1 MSRCFVLIDGRF
13 SYLRTGNP
21 FPMWREITEQTHCM
35 LCYQWE
41 AGIENIMEY
50 HSGLAFRE
58 SSGRLLNEYECCGL
72 VHSSYT
78 RKYRHSI
85 QTSWQPVQYSQ
96 STIANWINSDYPHYN
111 RNTPSAIN
119 PPLAS
124 FPRVT
129 VLYGGGSAV
138 VSFSLSLS
146 SPSLSFYFVI
156 SLTVSFTSFSFSFPW
171 FFFFFFNMWNPS
183 VFISLPCGLTE
194 EQPNTASR
202 PSCKALC
209 VPLSPSLG

>member
-85 QTSWQPVQYSQ
+85 QTS
-96 STIANWINSDYPHYN
+96 
-111 RNTPSAIN
+111 
-119 PPLAS
+119 
-124 FPRVT
+124 
-129 VLYGGGSAV
+129 
-138 VSFSLSLS
+138 
-146 SPSLSFYFVI
+146 
-156 SLTVSFTSFSFSFPW
+156 
-171 FFFFFFNMWNPS
+171 
-183 VFISLPCGLTE
+183 
-194 EQPNTASR
+194 
-202 PSCKALC
+202 
-209 VPLSPSLG
+209 